1 MKKLLLRTAEHLKK
15 HRRSMRVRVA
25 GGLGC
30 IMVICTVYALIL
42 PAAALTNDNPQCG
55 LEEHAH
61 NTSCYA
67 PKAFSCTVGHDV
79 HRHVDTCY
87 DANRKLT
94 CGYADYVIH
103 THDAQCYNGDTLIC
117 TLKELHT
124 HGEECRDKNGKLVCT
139 LDAVEK
145 HTHTNACYHGEK
157 LICGKQEIQPH
168 THTDKCR
175 DKKGNLICGKLEIRA
190 HQHTQDCVSA
200 IKLTCTKKVHAHDED
215 CYAATDTD
223 DPVDDPVP
231 LELPEKQVYTA
242 YDAGT
247 TEADA
252 NVKFTVE
259 MPAGVTFVYKG
270 ENEDTPVQEGTM
282 LVLKAQRYQDGTGGF
297 HYETH
302 KNLAAAYAKGL
313 NGGNHVLNDVQ
324 FWRIYFVDGGGKE
337 VHANIPNGQ
346 SAKVTVDY
354 RKADGALKNNADTD
368 RTLVIDR
375 KRVDTA
381 QPGEIKDADCL
392 RTDDTGI
399 QKNGTAY
406 ETITYYVDGKANNWG
421 NLVALCAL
429 TTTKPDTKPDTTITQ
444 ENEPPTIVNEVQEGA
459 NCGET
464 NDGAIGDTVN
474 FRTTITA
481 QAGAQNY
488 VLRDTMSAGLTF
500 TGITGVTLN
509 GTIVDAA
516 NYTVVT
522 EHLAD
527 GRTFEVWFTKAFCDA
542 LKKDNTVVITYSA
555 TINENAI
562 VNSIGNSNKVYLDY
576 GDASKLSHTPEDVTT
591 TYTWTFGVFTF
602 AKTANGST
610 EVETPLAGA
619 KFTVSTNSNGSK
631 PIALIAKG
639 NNVYRIAKAGETG
652 TVTVIATDSTGKFTI
667 YGLDSGTYYL
677 TETQNPD
684 GYNRLNGP
692 VAVTID
698 NRGTISVD
706 GVTVAEVK
714 VENKAGTRLPSTGGM
729 GTTLFYIT
737 GGILVI
743 GTGALLVTKKRMNA
757 GK

>member
-15 HRRSMRVRVA
+15 HRRSVRMRVA

-30 IMVICTVYALIL
+30 IMAICTIYALIL

-67 PKAFSCTVGHDV
+67 PKAFACTVGKDV
-79 HRHVDTCY
+79 HRHKDTCY
-87 DANRKLT
+87 DADRNLT

-124 HGEECRDKNGKLVCT
+124 HGEGCRDKNGKLVCT
-139 LDAVEK
+139 LDVVEQ
-145 HTHTNACYHGEK
+145 HTHTNACYKGEK

-175 DKKGNLICGKLEIRA
+175 DTKGNLICGKLEVRA

-200 IKLTCTKKVHAHDED
+200 IKLTCTKKVHVHDEN
-215 CYAATDTD
+215 CYAATTDVD
-223 DPVDDPVP
+223 DPVDEPVP

-242 YDAGT
+242 YGAGT
-247 TEADA
+247 TAADA

-259 MPAGVTFVYKG
+259 MPAGVTFVSRG
-270 ENEDTPVQEGTM
+270 GDEDTPVQEGTT
-282 LVLKAQRYQDGTGGF
+282 LVLKAQRYQDGM
-297 HYETH
+297 ETH
-302 KNLAAAYAKGL
+302 KNLVAAYAKGL

-337 VHANIPNGQ
+337 VHATIPNGQ
-346 SAKVTVDY
+346 SAKVTVEY
-354 RKADGALKNNADTD
+354 RKADGALKDSADAY

-375 KRVDTA
+375 KRIDTA

-392 RTDDTGI
+392 QIDDAGI
-399 QKNGTAY
+399 QKNGTTY
-406 ETITYYVDGKANNWG
+406 QTITYYVDGKTNNWG

-429 TTTKPDTKPDTTITQ
+429 TTTKPDTKPDPTIPQ

-459 NCGET
+459 NWGET
-464 NDGAIGDTVN
+464 NDGAIGDTMN
-474 FRTTITA
+474 FRATITA

-500 TGITGVTLN
+500 TGVTGVTLN
-509 GTIVDAA
+509 GATVGAA
-516 NYTVVT
+516 NYTVAT

-527 GRTFEVWFTKAFCDA
+527 GRTFEIWFAKAFCDT
-542 LKKDNTVVITYSA
+542 LKKDDQIVVTYGA
-555 TINENAI
+555 VVNENAI
-562 VNSIGNSNKVYLDY
+562 VNSIGNSNKVHLGY
-576 GDASKLSHTPEDVTT
+576 GDASKLLYTAEDATT
-591 TYTWTFGVFTF
+591 TYTWTFGTFTF
-602 AKTANGST
+602 AKTTNGST

-639 NNVYRIAKAGETG
+639 NNVYRVARTGETG
-652 TVTVIATDSTGKFTI
+652 TVTVIATDTTGRFTI

-684 GYNRLNGP
+684 GYNKLNAP

-698 NRGTISVD
+698 NRGTVSIN

-729 GTTLFYIT
+729 GTTLFYII
-737 GGILVI
+737 GGVLMI
-743 GTGALLVTKKRMNA
+743 GAGALLATKKRMGA